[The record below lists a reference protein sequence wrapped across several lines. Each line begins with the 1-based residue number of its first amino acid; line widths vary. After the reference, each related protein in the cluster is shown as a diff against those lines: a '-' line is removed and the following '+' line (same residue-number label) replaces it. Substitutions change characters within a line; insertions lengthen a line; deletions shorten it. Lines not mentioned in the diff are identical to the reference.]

1 MFGFLLASLVLVV
14 MPGPDQA
21 LITRNAIAR
30 GRRAGLATM
39 IGGASGIGF
48 HATAAT
54 VGLSALLAA
63 SATAFTML
71 KLVGTAYLLYLAAQ
85 AWRHAKL
92 RSANVD
98 LERSKGTSP
107 FRQGLLSNSLNPKVA
122 VFFLTFLPQ
131 FLPDHADPL
140 TRLGFAGLFAVT
152 YLCWFTFYVVLVDS
166 LARWLRR
173 GRVRAA
179 IDRVSGGL
187 LFGFA
192 ARLALASR

>member
-1 MFGFLLASLVLVV
+1 FVLVV

-30 GRRAGLATM
+30 GRRAGLQTV

-63 SATAFTML
+63 SATAFTAL
-71 KLVGTAYLLYLAAQ
+71 KLCGIAYLLWLARQ
-85 AWRHAKL
+85 AWRHAK
-92 RSANVD
+92 RSREEGEAPVSVAGSS
-98 LERSKGTSP
+98 L
-107 FRQGLLSNSLNPKVA
+107 RQGLLSNALNPKVA

-131 FLPDHADPL
+131 FLPRHADAI
-140 TRLGFAGLFAVT
+140 TRLSFAGLFAAT

-166 LARWLRR
+166 LSGWLR
-173 GRVRAA
+173 
-179 IDRVSGGL
+179 
-187 LFGFA
+187 
-192 ARLALASR
+192 